1 MKGLYTYT
9 ADGESFDYLL
19 DVGKRSKA
27 YLNVKDGVLTVR
39 LPYGGTRQMA
49 EEFIGKNIDWIKS
62 KLVSS
67 SERSHLPKCFTDGED
82 FALLGKRRS
91 LRIEESPEYR
101 EPQLGEEV
109 LTVYVPKGGT
119 QADAIRQFRRYVCEL
134 CEKRVRQAFDTFI
147 PRLGLAPKKI
157 TIKKMT
163 SRWGSCSSGGNISIN
178 LDVIC
183 FSQECIDYVVV
194 HELCHLKHM
203 DNGEGFWKLVSTC
216 CPDYKRLREIMK
228 H

>member
-1 MKGLYTYT
+1 MKNLYSYT
-9 ADGESFDYLL
+9 LGGESFDYLL

-49 EEFIGKNIDWIKS
+49 EEFIGKNLEWIK
-62 KLVSS
+62 KHLTA
-67 SERSHLPKCFTDGED
+67 SEDKSHLPKGFTDGED
-82 FALLGKRRS
+82 FALLGRRRR
-91 LRIEESPEYR
+91 LRIEESPTYR
-101 EPQLGEEV
+101 EPQLTDEV

-119 QADAIRQFRRYVCEL
+119 HADAVRQFSRYVCEL
-134 CEKRVRQAFDTFI
+134 CETRVNQAFETYI
-147 PRLGLAPKKI
+147 PRLGLRPKKI
-157 TIKKMT
+157 TIKRMT
-163 SRWGSCSSGGNISIN
+163 SRWGSCSAGGNIAIN
-178 LDVIC
+178 LDLIC

-203 DNGEGFWKLVSTC
+203 NHGEDFWRLVATC
-216 CPDYKRLREIMK
+216 CPDYKQLRDVMK